1 MKYTLGDEVVIRNDL
16 KIGEWYGKLKWTQK
30 KNNRLLGKTVTIE
43 NLDVKGNYYYIIEK
57 NGFYEDKLTFNDNMI
72 WYSKKSGKISQ
83 SDSDENIIDL
93 ITEFVDFLNK
103 KGYKIVK
110 V

>member
-1 MKYTLGDEVVIRNDL
+1 
-16 KIGEWYGKLKWTQK
+16 
-30 KNNRLLGKTVTIE
+30 
-43 NLDVKGNYYYIIEK
+43 
-57 NGFYEDKLTFNDNMI
+57 MI